1 MAIGTDQWVLVI
13 DGARARLLRRA
24 EDTHRLAVVWEET
37 SSKAREKASDLMTD
51 RPGRAFESGVSERRS
66 AMAPRTDP
74 KRHAKDLF
82 ASRIAT
88 RIERELPA
96 RARLILIAAPATLGE
111 VRARLVPDLR
121 RRVVREIDKDLTT
134 ASPEEIEAH
143 LGAPMPPKC

>member
-1 MAIGTDQWVLVI
+1 MASGTDLWVLVI

-37 SSKAREKASDLMTD
+37 SAEAREKASDLMTD
-51 RPGRAFESGVSERRS
+51 RPGRAFESGPSERRS

-82 ASRIAT
+82 AAHIAS

-96 RARLILIAAPATLGE
+96 TARLVLIAAPATLGE
-111 VRARLVPDLR
+111 VRSRLASDLLR
-121 RRVVREIDKDLTT
+121 RVLRQIDKDLTA

-143 LGAPMPPKC
+143 LGALLQPKR